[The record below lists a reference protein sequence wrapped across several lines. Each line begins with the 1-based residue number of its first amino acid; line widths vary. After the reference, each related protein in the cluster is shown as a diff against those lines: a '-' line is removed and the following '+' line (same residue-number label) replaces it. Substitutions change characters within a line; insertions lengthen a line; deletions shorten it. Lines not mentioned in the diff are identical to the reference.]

1 MIIWVVAVAVAIVAA
16 FGVRYL
22 WRRSEMAAA
31 DKRAQAKVLLQH
43 RRESVQKE
51 VAAQRELMELLYYSC
66 DNFAK
71 HSGTIAEKM
80 EQMYKCGTIQGV
92 CANIVHL
99 ANLVE
104 NGAMDKLARE
114 YSLTQNEQR
123 ICSYIH
129 LGFKWQECCTA
140 ESITENAYGVRCSRI
155 RKKLGLSKEEKIPV
169 FIADYCNKVNSSG
182 L

>member
-1 MIIWVVAVAVAIVAA
+1 MIIWVVAVAAAIVAA

-51 VAAQRELMELLYYSC
+51 VAAQRELMQLLYYSC

-80 EQMYKCGTIQGV
+80 EQMYNYITI
-92 CANIVHL
+92 NYPLLKIV
-99 ANLVE
+99 
-104 NGAMDKLARE
+104 
-114 YSLTQNEQR
+114 
-123 ICSYIH
+123 
-129 LGFKWQECCTA
+129 
-140 ESITENAYGVRCSRI
+140 
-155 RKKLGLSKEEKIPV
+155 
-169 FIADYCNKVNSSG
+169 
-182 L
+182 